1 MSRNAKPRA
10 IVEEALSRQGCGAG
24 LAIRC
29 ASETHQ
35 NCLQDLRA
43 MYRSYNLKITDRG
56 RDDLANIGGVR
67 HTTKSITNLTV
78 LSYWLQL
85 WLSVLGRVFVCL
97 IE

>member
-43 MYRSYNLKITDRG
+43 MYRSYNFRVADRG
-56 RDDLANIGGVR
+56 ETILQTLEECDTQRKVL
-67 HTTKSITNLTV
+67 LT
-78 LSYWLQL
+78 
-85 WLSVLGRVFVCL
+85 
-97 IE
+97 